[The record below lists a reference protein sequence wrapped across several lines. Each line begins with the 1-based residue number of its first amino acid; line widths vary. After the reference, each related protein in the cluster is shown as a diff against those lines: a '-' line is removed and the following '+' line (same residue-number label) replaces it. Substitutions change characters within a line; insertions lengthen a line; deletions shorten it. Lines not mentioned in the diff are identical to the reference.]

1 MQLIL
6 GGAFQGKKEYV
17 TEHLGISKEQIVD
30 GKTASYEAIFTC
42 VCMDHFHAWV
52 RARLLEGKNLDGLE
66 EELMEKNPELL
77 LITNELGYGVVPVE
91 AFDRMYRE
99 TTGRVCTRLAAKSSC
114 VVRVVCGIG
123 TVLKDG

>member
-1 MQLIL
+1 MKLIL

-17 TEHLGISKEQIVD
+17 MEHLEISKEQIMD

-42 VCMDHFHAWV
+42 VCMDHFHEWV
-52 RARLLEGKNLDGLE
+52 RARLNDGITLDGLE
-66 EELMEKNPELL
+66 EKIMEKNPGLV